1 MCFCNTFVTFICII
15 THSAQK
21 IKTYFSINTYFV
33 YFDEKKGVVKP
44 MDVVLK
50 QYGSNVGMYI
60 DKKLATVFE
69 NKSIEQTTDWIEKN
83 LKGAKIHIVS

>member
-1 MCFCNTFVTFICII
+1 
-15 THSAQK
+15 
-21 IKTYFSINTYFV
+21 
-33 YFDEKKGVVKP
+33 

-69 NKSIEQTTDWIEKN
+69 NKSIEQTTDWIAKN
-83 LKGAKIHIVS
+83 LKGAKIQVVN